1 MHGTADVSLIEV
13 DTLLSGRRTTPDYI
27 AEATRRA
34 INSGR
39 LPDGATINQAEL
51 AARFGVSRVP
61 VREAL
66 RQLQAEGLIELRV
79 HHLAVV
85 RGMDVERLIEVFS
98 LRALIEGWVVE
109 QAASRIDDEVLD
121 RAREINERLRTEDD
135 HVKWL
140 ELNAE
145 FHAVLYARSGAKT
158 ALETLDSL
166 RSRSERYT
174 RLWSHGLGVHRPGET
189 VAEHAHIIDLLA
201 AGDGAGA
208 RAAVEAHVLHSRD
221 RVVEAGRQYKEG
233 GQ

>member
-1 MHGTADVSLIEV
+1 MHGTADVSLIEIEP
-13 DTLLSGRRTTPDYI
+13 LLSGRRTTPDYI

-66 RQLQAEGLIELRV
+66 RQLQAEGLVELRV

-98 LRALIEGWVVE
+98 VRALLEGWVIE
-109 QAASRIDDEVLD
+109 QAASRIDATILD
-121 RAREINERLRTEDD
+121 AAREINERLRNEDD

-145 FHAVLYARSGAKT
+145 FHALLYSRSGAKT
-158 ALETLDSL
+158 AMEMLDSL

-174 RLWSHGLGVHRPGET
+174 RLWSHGLGVHRPEET

-201 AGDGAGA
+201 QGDGVGA
-208 RAAVEAHVLHSRD
+208 RAAVEAHVLHTRD
-221 RVVEAGRQYKEG
+221 RVVEAGRKFKAG
-233 GQ
+233 GE